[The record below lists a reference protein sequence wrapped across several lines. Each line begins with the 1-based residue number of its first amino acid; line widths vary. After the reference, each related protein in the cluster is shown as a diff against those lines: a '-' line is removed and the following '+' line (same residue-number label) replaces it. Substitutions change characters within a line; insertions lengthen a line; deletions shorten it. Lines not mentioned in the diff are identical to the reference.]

1 MKKLFSIAT
10 MAFFFLGLLTL
21 VSTVFPAQAHALASA
36 VPHGADVLH
45 FLVSN
50 PNGVATACI
59 VVPIAEIIL
68 DDCPNPG
75 GLTDLHVIRRR
86 DILTFPAPGAD
97 KVTISTAIVP
107 KPGCGFVKW
116 EFAQDTGEVN
126 HKSSGDAGNQSIA
139 HDLGVYVPRG
149 SAATDAVIQSALN
162 GDFVVIGRD
171 SNGNLRIAGDERRGV
186 KFEHDYK
193 SGKKGN
199 DKNGTDFKFSG
210 EGFTHVPFYYTAA
223 IPLLAPPAEPGG

>member
-1 MKKLFSIAT
+1 MKKLFPALKMGLFLMALLLLAT
-10 MAFFFLGLLTL
+10 SL
-21 VSTVFPAQAHALASA
+21 FPDQALALAQA

-45 FLVSN
+45 ALV
-50 PNGVATACI
+50 GDAAAGGTMLGCV

-75 GLTDLHVIRRR
+75 GLTDIHVIRRR
-86 DILTFPAPGAD
+86 DILTFPDPGAD

-107 KPGCGFVKW
+107 KAGCGFVPW
-116 EFAQDTGEVN
+116 EFAQDSGEIN
-126 HKSSGDAGNQSIA
+126 HKSAGDAGNQSIA
-139 HDLGVYVPRG
+139 HDLNVYVPRG
-149 SAATDAVIQSALN
+149 SATTDAVIQSALN

-171 SNGNLRIAGDERRGV
+171 SNGNLRIAGDKRRGV

-223 IPLLAPPAEPGG
+223 IPLKA

>member
-1 MKKLFSIAT
+1 MKKLFTALSAGV
-10 MAFFFLGLLTL
+10 FLLSLLTL
-21 VSTVFPAQAHALASA
+21 VTSFLPGPVHALALA
-36 VPHGADVLH
+36 VPHGPELLTLLMGTSGSAL
-45 FLVSN
+45 
-50 PNGVATACI
+50 ACV

-75 GLTDLHVIRRR
+75 GLTDIHVIRRR
-86 DILTFPAPGAD
+86 DIQTFPEPGPD
-97 KVTISTAIVP
+97 KVTVSTAIVP
-107 KPGCGFVKW
+107 KAGCGFVPW
-116 EFAQDTGEVN
+116 EFAQDTGEIN

-139 HDLGVYVPRG
+139 HDLAVYVPRG

-171 SNGNLRIAGDERRGV
+171 SNGNLRIAGDKRRGV

-223 IPLLAPPAEPGG
+223 IPLAV

>member
-1 MKKLFSIAT
+1 MKNLFRFGMLLSFLLVVA
-10 MAFFFLGLLTL
+10 AF
-21 VSTVFPAQAHALASA
+21 VFPHEALALASTISPAHGPA
-36 VPHGADVLH
+36 VLAAVVGAGGHL
-45 FLVSN
+45 
-50 PNGVATACI
+50 ATACTIIPIEAI
-59 VVPIAEIIL
+59 VA

-86 DILTFPAPGAD
+86 EIDVFPVAD
-97 KVTISTAIVP
+97 ADGVTISTAIVP
-107 KPGCGFVKW
+107 VAGCGFVPW

-126 HKSSGDAGNQSIA
+126 HKSSGDLGTQSIA
-139 HDLGVYVPRG
+139 HDLAVYVPRG

-171 SNGNLRIAGDERRGV
+171 SNGNLRIAGDKRRGV

-193 SGKKGN
+193 SGKKGT

-210 EGFTHVPFYYTAA
+210 EGFTHVPYYYNGA
-223 IPLLAPPAEPGG
+223 IPLKA